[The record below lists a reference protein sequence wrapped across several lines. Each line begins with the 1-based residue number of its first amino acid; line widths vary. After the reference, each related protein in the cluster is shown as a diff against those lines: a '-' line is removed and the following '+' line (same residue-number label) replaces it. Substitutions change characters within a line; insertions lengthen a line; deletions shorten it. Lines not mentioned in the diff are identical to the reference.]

1 MFGNEEEED
10 LPVAVQHDE
19 DEEIVQQDSWNV
31 INAFYE
37 AKGLVRQQL
46 DSFNEFLN
54 QTIQEIIDETP
65 EIIVRPENQHLPGS
79 EISTEE
85 REIIIKFGQ
94 IYLSKPI
101 VNEQDGETKTLFPKE
116 ARLRNLT

>member
-1 MFGNEEEED
+1 M
-10 LPVAVQHDE
+10 
-19 DEEIVQQDSWNV
+19 QQDSWNV
-31 INAFYE
+31 INSFFD

-54 QTIQEIIDETP
+54 TTIQEIIDETP
-65 EIIVRPENQHLPGS
+65 EIVVRPENQHMPGQDA
-79 EISTEE
+79 EGEE
-85 REIIIKFGQ
+85 REFTIKFGQ